1 MRPLACHSAVF
12 AAAVFFLSPAVLAS
26 TPDSQDV
33 TVAATPG
40 TTVYT
45 WTGTVPSVPATG
57 QATNSCDTDPSGAG
71 NDVHTL
77 KLTVPDGV
85 YGNLAV
91 KAEFKITWKQ
101 TGTLPGNPA
110 TTEDALPDLALTIQ
124 LDGKTLTSS
133 DHNTAEESVAILNPT
148 AGTYT
153 VLDCTD
159 ISDSPAGTDYTGTLT
174 LTVTPASAIT
184 APPSAPALGLE
195 FSPTLIDELQFF
207 ESEPL
212 VTLDRAGTIYTC
224 GPAGSAYPAADFG
237 QASLDG
243 GDQFN
248 RLGDPTTGRMGLQ
261 GGGDCSLATALEKN
275 SQGNYQ
281 LAYAGLSNLAQF
293 TVSTSPDKGQTITNQ
308 PFSSTAPI
316 ADRQWLAFTDAQTVF
331 LTYINEQS
339 FGVLHKSTDGG
350 LTYSP
355 PQIIT
360 PSPAREG
367 PIYSMTKDQNPAHN
381 GMAALYYPWATGT
394 TVALAI
400 SQDAGT
406 TWNHCAV
413 TNAKGKPNTLFLVAD
428 HDNAGNLYFAYTD
441 QADFN
446 TYLVV
451 VPASEL
457 ANCKGGSGMS
467 ATIKDVLKALPP
479 VQMNRDKALTTVM
492 PWIAAG
498 GAPGRVAVSFYGS
511 SVVGAVDDAKM
522 PHNWDVYVSQT
533 LNALDANPTVAQ
545 VKATTHPN
553 HYDQI
558 YIGGVGCT
566 TGGDRGLG
574 DFYAIAYNAT
584 NGELDLV
591 FNRTGKKPGD
601 GSNSGPVTATAFAR
615 QIDGPSNGGGTVAR
629 NGREVLRQ
637 AASDPTDDAYGG
649 FSGLVATPT
658 RTQIPALD
666 LTRVSVDPALDLKT
680 GNPLDGGGFTVTM
693 NVKDLSDAA
702 LADAIS
708 KSSGQSLVWM
718 FYFWDG
724 FSPHVALASWT
735 SGGGFTFG
743 TGGAVPS
750 GACPTPPQAT
760 VFLGC
765 TVYPAATAIDGKVD
779 QAAGIIQMT
788 MPITMLHALTDVA
801 PPARS
806 PAEVDAKPGDRI
818 YSAAAYTFAN
828 LTSSDQSTQSL
839 LTVDN
844 ISAMDFLIP
853 GGTPPVITPPP
864 VVNQRDNTRFGG
876 AVGLLVLLPLLGVAA
891 LRRRRR

>member
-1 MRPLACHSAVF
+1 MRLSVCHSAC
-12 AAAVFFLSPAVLAS
+12 AAVVLLLSPSVFAS
-26 TPDSQDV
+26 TPASQDV
-33 TVAATPG
+33 TVAPTPG
-40 TTVYT
+40 TTVYN
-45 WTGTVPSVPATG
+45 WTGTAPAPPG
-57 QATNSCDTDPSGAG
+57 GAATNSCDTDPSGAT
-71 NDVHTL
+71 NDVETV
-77 KLTVPDGV
+77 KLTVPDGL
-85 YGNLAV
+85 YQGFAV
-91 KAEFKITWKQ
+91 RATFKIHWQQ
-101 TGTLPGNPA
+101 T
-110 TTEDALPDLALTIQ
+110 TTTPQDLPDLVLTIQ
-124 LDGKTLTSS
+124 KDGTTVGSS
-133 DHNTAEESVAILNPT
+133 DTSTDTESVGIANPV
-148 AGTYT
+148 AGTYAA
-153 VLDCTD
+153 LACTFAAL
-159 ISDSPAGTDYTGTLT
+159 PPGTDYTGTLT
-174 LTVTPASAIT
+174 LEVVPAASVV
-184 APPSAPALGLE
+184 APPSAPAMGLE
-195 FSPTLIDELQFF
+195 FSPTLVDELQFF

-212 VTLDRAGTIYTC
+212 VTLDRAGTVYTC
-224 GPAGSAYPAADFG
+224 GPAGSAYPGADFG

-243 GDQFN
+243 GNQFN
-248 RLGDPTTGRMGLQ
+248 RLGDPTTGRMGLM

-293 TVSTSPDKGQTITNQ
+293 TVSTSPDKGETITNQ

-331 LTYINEQS
+331 LSYINEQM

-350 LTYSP
+350 LTYAP

-360 PSPAREG
+360 PNPAREG
-367 PIYSMTKDQNPAHN
+367 PIHSMTKDENPAHN

-406 TWNHCAV
+406 TWNHCTV
-413 TNAKGKPNTLFLVAD
+413 TTAKGAPNTLFLVAD
-428 HDNAGNLYFAYTD
+428 HDRVGNLYFVYTD
-441 QADFN
+441 HADFN
-446 TYLVV
+446 TYMLA

-457 ANCKGGSGMS
+457 ANCKGGSGTS
-467 ATIKDVLKALPP
+467 ASIKDVLKGLPP
-479 VQMNRDKALTTVM
+479 VQMNRDKAITTVM

-511 SVVGAVDDAKM
+511 EVAGAVDDATI
-522 PHNWDVYVSQT
+522 PHVWNVYVSQT

-558 YIGGVGCT
+558 CIGGLSCT

-615 QIDGPSNGGGTVAR
+615 QIDGPSNGGGVVAR

-637 AASDPTDDAYGG
+637 ITSDPTGDAYGG
-649 FSGLVATPT
+649 FSGLIATPT

-718 FYFWDG
+718 FYYWDG
-724 FSPHVALASWT
+724 FIPHVASASWT
-735 SGGGFTFG
+735 SGSGFAFG

-750 GACPTPPQAT
+750 GACPTPPEAT

-765 TVYPAATAIDGKVD
+765 SVYPAATAIDGKVD

-801 PPARS
+801 PPMRS

-828 LTSSDQSTQSL
+828 LTSSSQSTQSL

-844 ISAMDFLIP
+844 TAAMDFLIP
-853 GGTPPVITPPP
+853 GGTLVVTPPP
-864 VVNQRDNTRFGG
+864 VVNQHDNTRFGG
-876 AVGLLVLLPLLGVAA
+876 ALGLLLLLPLLGFAA
-891 LRRRRR
+891 SRGRKR